1 MNCSRN
7 SARVD
12 AGGRFLG
19 EQFDRG
25 LAWVH
30 FEPGSGGLGLSPSL
44 HQRIAA
50 RLLRRARP
58 AHCSQPHRV
67 RHGGPDAGGPRH
79 GEAKRPLPAPLF
91 TGEEVWCQLF
101 SEPGAGS
108 DVASLGSRAV
118 RDGDEWVVN
127 GQKVWT
133 TVAHLSAFGL
143 LIARTDPDLPK
154 HRA

>member
-1 MNCSRN
+1 MVIEVLTTDEE
-7 SARVD
+7 RVD
-12 AGGRFLG
+12 SLVDELLEEFPPASTPAVEFLG

-50 RLLRRARP
+50 RLAQAGAPSPPARNPIGYGMVAPTLAVHGTEKQKDRYLR
-58 AHCSQPHRV
+58 
-67 RHGGPDAGGPRH
+67 
-79 GEAKRPLPAPLF
+79 PLF

-133 TVAHLSAFGL
+133 AC
-143 LIARTDPDLPK
+143 
-154 HRA
+154 